1 MGLSTTQ
8 EMVDMYFTKNGLRID
23 DDPEYQKFEYTGIPS
38 AEMYGWPEDY
48 NDPLVPS
55 RNYFLKNDNMV
66 LKQWINRE
74 PRFYA
79 NITFNGSTWLNTST
93 EFGKITTDLTNNG
106 NSGYEKCL
114 DNAPMGGYGIRK
126 MAREDRRQE
135 LYYNILLRLAEVY
148 LDYAE
153 TLSATGDYKEA
164 MKYVNK
170 VRHRAGIPEYG
181 VGQDDNG
188 FQRIAYPEN
197 REEVDNRIRR
207 ERTVELMFEWN
218 HYFDVR
224 RWKVADMAVGDGWV
238 YPTYHKGGEGGEV
251 HGMNYRSDAPALFE
265 KVVFDTRKFEKK
277 NYLFAIP
284 QEDILRV
291 EKLVQNPGWGIE

>member
-1 MGLSTTQ
+1 M
-8 EMVDMYFTKNGLRID
+8 
-23 DDPEYQKFEYTGIPS
+23 
-38 AEMYGWPEDY
+38 
-48 NDPLVPS
+48 
-55 RNYFLKNDNMV
+55 
-66 LKQWINRE
+66 
-74 PRFYA
+74 
-79 NITFNGSTWLNTST
+79 
-93 EFGKITTDLTNNG
+93 
-106 NSGYEKCL
+106 
-114 DNAPMGGYGIRK
+114 
-126 MAREDRRQE
+126 
-135 LYYNILLRLAEVY
+135 
-148 LDYAE
+148 DYAE

-251 HGMNYRSDAPALFE
+251 HGMNYRSDAPAFFE